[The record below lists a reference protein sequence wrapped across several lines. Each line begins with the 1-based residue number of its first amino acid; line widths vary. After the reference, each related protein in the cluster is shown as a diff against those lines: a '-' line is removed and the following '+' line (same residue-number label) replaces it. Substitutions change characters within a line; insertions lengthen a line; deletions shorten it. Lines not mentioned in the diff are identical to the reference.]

1 MSDVERD
8 PIVHRAI
15 DELRALPSSDPAAIR
30 RVVEA
35 AAAARLMPADE
46 TPVSAPVRRG
56 RRSWT
61 IAGVAAAA
69 AIAGVAV
76 SRMVWPPA
84 EPVRTVSSIA
94 SDTPS
99 ASTHLATIQPAAN
112 AGTDL
117 LPIAKQFVLDRGD
130 AQRVALVGDFNEWNP
145 KAVPMTRVG
154 NLWSVTLPIVPGRH
168 MYGFMVDDSLFV
180 LDPRAPKAKD
190 ADLGVEGSVII
201 VGQP

>member
-8 PIVHRAI
+8 PIVRRAI
-15 DELRALPSSDPAAIR
+15 DELRALPPSDPAAIR

-46 TPVSAPVRRG
+46 TPVSPPARRG
-56 RRSWT
+56 RSWT
-61 IAGVAAAA
+61 IAAVAAAA

-76 SRMVWPPA
+76 SRTLWPTA
-84 EPVRTVSSIA
+84 EPVRVASSIA
-94 SDTPS
+94 GDTPS

-117 LPIAKQFVLDRGD
+117 LPIAKQFVLDRGT

-145 KAVPMTRVG
+145 QSAPMTRVG

-168 MYGFMVDDSLFV
+168 MYGFMIDDSLFV